1 MSRGDWVGNDYR
13 FSFPVLALDKRSL
26 KDNQNQKVHSQKVKR
41 GEMSDDWAVGLSA
54 NSIGFEGG
62 KAEQL
67 FEGY

>member
-41 GEMSDDWAVGLSA
+41 GEMSDD
-54 NSIGFEGG
+54 
-62 KAEQL
+62 
-67 FEGY
+67 